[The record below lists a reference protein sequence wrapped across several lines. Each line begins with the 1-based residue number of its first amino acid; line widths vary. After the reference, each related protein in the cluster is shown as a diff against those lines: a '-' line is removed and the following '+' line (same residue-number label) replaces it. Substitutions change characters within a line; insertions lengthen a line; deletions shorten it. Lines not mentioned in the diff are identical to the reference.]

1 MNYIIDTSTR
11 QITLLDARFYRNE
24 DGVFVPSVT
33 TILECYPKDAAFYQ
47 WLKNNGQDSDQL
59 RDKAAERGTA
69 VHALTEAYDNGSEVS
84 LLNDDGRPGWKL
96 GEWAMFERYVEFS
109 KRFNPRIHMNEQ
121 NYVSAELGYA
131 GTIDRV
137 ISIDDGL
144 KSRSLL
150 VDIKTSGSIW
160 PAYWLQLAAYRQLL
174 FDVGNTHVDGV
185 AILHLNAKTRTVG
198 KKGDIQG
205 PGWQLMVKENTN
217 EDLALFNITKT
228 LWLAQHAGELP
239 RQTSYQL
246 THKK

>member
-33 TILECYPKDAAFYQ
+33 TILEAYPKDAAFYQ

-69 VHALTEAYDNGSEVS
+69 VHTLTEAYDNGSEVS
-84 LLNDDGRPGWKL
+84 LLNEDGRPGWKL
-96 GEWAMFERYVEFS
+96 TEWAMFERYVEFS
-109 KRFNPRIHMNEQ
+109 QRFSPTIKMNEQ

-137 ISIDDGL
+137 MSVDGRL
-144 KSRSLL
+144 LL
-150 VDIKTSGSIW
+150 VDIKTSGSVW
-160 PAYWLQLAAYRQLL
+160 PAYWLQLAAYRRLL
-174 FDVGNTHVDGV
+174 SEVGGVEVDGV

-205 PGWQLMVKENTN
+205 PGWQLIVKENTN
-217 EDLALFNITKT
+217 EDLSLFNITKT

-246 THKK
+246 VHKK

>member
-1 MNYIIDTSTR
+1 MNYIIDTSNR

-33 TILECYPKDAAFYQ
+33 TILEAYPKDAAFYQ
-47 WLKNNGQDSDQL
+47 WLKNNGQDSDEL

-69 VHALTEAYDNGSEVS
+69 VHSMTEAYDNGSEVS

-109 KRFNPRIHMNEQ
+109 QRFSPVIKMNEQ

-137 ISIDDGL
+137 MQVDGRL
-144 KSRSLL
+144 LL
-150 VDIKTSGSIW
+150 VDIKTSGSVW
-160 PAYWLQLAAYRQLL
+160 PAYWLQLAAYRRLL
-174 FDVGNTHVDGV
+174 SEVGGVEVDGV
-185 AILHLNAKTRTVG
+185 AILHLNAKTRTEG

-205 PGWQLMVKENTN
+205 KGWQMQIRENTN
-217 EDLALFNITKT
+217 DDLALFNITKT

-239 RQTSYQL
+239 RQTSYKL
-246 THKK
+246 AHCK

>member
-11 QITLLDARFYRNE
+11 QITLLDARFYRDE
-24 DGVFVPSVT
+24 AGVFVPSVT
-33 TILECYPKDAAFYQ
+33 TILEAYPKDAAFYQ
-47 WLKNNGQDSDQL
+47 WLKNNGQDSDEL

-69 VHALTEAYDNGSEVS
+69 VHTMTEAYDNGSEVS

-109 KRFNPRIHMNEQ
+109 QRFSPVIKMNEQ

-137 ISIDDGL
+137 MFVDG
-144 KSRSLL
+144 RFLL
-150 VDIKTSGSIW
+150 VDIKTSGSVW
-160 PAYWLQLAAYRQLL
+160 PAYWLQLAAYRRLL
-174 FDVGNTHVDGV
+174 SEVGGVEVDGV
-185 AILHLNAKTRTVG
+185 AILHLNAKTRTEG

-205 PGWQLMVKENTN
+205 KGWQMQIRENTN
-217 EDLALFNITKT
+217 DDLALFNITKT

-239 RQTSYQL
+239 RQTSYKL
-246 THKK
+246 AHRK

>member
-33 TILECYPKDAAFYQ
+33 TILEAYPKDAAFYQ
-47 WLKNNGQDSDQL
+47 WLKNNGQDSDEL

-69 VHALTEAYDNGSEVS
+69 VHTMTEAYDNGSEVS

-109 KRFNPRIHMNEQ
+109 QRFSPTIKMNEQ

-137 ISIDDGL
+137 MQLDGRL
-144 KSRSLL
+144 LL
-150 VDIKTSGSIW
+150 VDIKTSGSVW
-160 PAYWLQLAAYRQLL
+160 PAYWLQLAAYRRLL
-174 FDVGNTHVDGV
+174 QEVGGVEVDGV
-185 AILHLNAKTRTVG
+185 AILHLNAKTRTEG

-205 PGWQLMVKENTN
+205 KGWQMQIRENTN
-217 EDLALFNITKT
+217 EELTLFNITKT

-239 RQTSYQL
+239 RQTSYKL
-246 THKK
+246 AHRK